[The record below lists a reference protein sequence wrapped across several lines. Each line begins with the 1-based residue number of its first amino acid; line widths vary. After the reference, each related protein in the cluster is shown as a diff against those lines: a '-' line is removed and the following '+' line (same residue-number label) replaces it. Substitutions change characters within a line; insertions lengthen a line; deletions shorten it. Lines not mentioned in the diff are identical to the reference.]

1 MKSKDLEKL
10 FLEHTK
16 DGVTDFEAIS
26 NQVNEFTNSVVVKNA
41 EKVKQTTVSDFVKSL
56 GLENVADEVSFK
68 SYVDNLKLS
77 ESEKDK
83 LIADYTK
90 KLEDEATARAE
101 YESKYGE
108 ASSKLTSIERK
119 DLLRSKGLNPVYL
132 DDIMTIA
139 NTRVSDDKP
148 FDKVIDELLA
158 EERYSIFREQ
168 EKGKVPKFSNLQEKV
183 HLNEQERAMEELRKL

>member
-1 MKSKDLEKL
+1 
-10 FLEHTK
+10 
-16 DGVTDFEAIS
+16 
-26 NQVNEFTNSVVVKNA
+26 
-41 EKVKQTTVSDFVKSL
+41 L